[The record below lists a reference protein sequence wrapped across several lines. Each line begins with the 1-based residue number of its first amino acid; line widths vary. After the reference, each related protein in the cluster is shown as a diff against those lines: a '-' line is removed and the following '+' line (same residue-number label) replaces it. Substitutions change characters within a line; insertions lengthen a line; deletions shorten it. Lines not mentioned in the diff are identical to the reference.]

1 MFFECKGY
9 ISIKLKKNQIKLIYT
24 DFKYKAKL
32 LDLKNF
38 LYNYHGETSKT
49 YQMNDTQLI

>member
-9 ISIKLKKNQIKLIYT
+9 ISIKLKENQIKLIYT